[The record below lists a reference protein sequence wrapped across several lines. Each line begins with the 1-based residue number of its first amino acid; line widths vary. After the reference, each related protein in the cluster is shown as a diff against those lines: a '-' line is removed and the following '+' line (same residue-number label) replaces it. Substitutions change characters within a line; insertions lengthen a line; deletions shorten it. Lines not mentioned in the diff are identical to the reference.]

1 MFADYVKMAA
11 KLALVVVITGAIVAL
26 FNIVTIPSFNISALN
41 AYMTIAFTF
50 ATNWCPMFP
59 WLFTTGIAL
68 LSLELGFMAFDVAA
82 MAWRWIFKVNE

>member
-11 KLALVVVITGAIVAL
+11 KLALVAVITGAIVAL
-26 FNIVTIPSFNISALN
+26 FNIVTIPNFNIGALT
-41 AYMTIAFTF
+41 AYMTIAYTF
-50 ATNWCPMFP
+50 ACHWCPMFP

-68 LSLELGFMAFDVAA
+68 LSLELAFMGFDIAA